1 MVQNGWFENKTSHE
15 NESEVVWFRAQSE
28 QIQQEK
34 GWKNV
39 NSLTWAASSGSR
51 GPDTSLFFK

>member
-1 MVQNGWFENKTSHE
+1 MVQNGCIRQQNLHE
-15 NESEVVWFRAQSE
+15 NESELVCFRAQSE

-34 GWKNV
+34 DWKNV
-39 NSLTWAASSGSR
+39 NSLTWAASSGSK

>member
-1 MVQNGWFENKTSHE
+1 MVQNGYIRQQNLHK

-34 GWKNV
+34 DWKNV
-39 NSLTWAASSGSR
+39 NSLTWAASSGSK

>member
-1 MVQNGWFENKTSHE
+1 MVQNGCIRKQNLHK

-28 QIQQEK
+28 RIQQEK
-34 GWKNV
+34 DWKTV
-39 NSLTWAASSGSR
+39 NSLTWAASSGSK